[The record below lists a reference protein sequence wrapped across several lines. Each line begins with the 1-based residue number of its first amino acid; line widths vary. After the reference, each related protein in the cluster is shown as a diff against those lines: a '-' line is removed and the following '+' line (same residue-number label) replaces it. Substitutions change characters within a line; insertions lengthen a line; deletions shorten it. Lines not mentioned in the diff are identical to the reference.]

1 MDTTDGLAGIEPWL
15 RLGLALAIGLLIG
28 IERGWHTRD
37 QHLGLRIAGIR
48 SFALMGL
55 LGGFLGL
62 LSIEVGDMILAL
74 AFLVFGA
81 LVVAAHV
88 VRARGGGDFGITT
101 EVAEM
106 LTLVLGIV
114 AVRGDMALAAAFAVV
129 TTVLLAGKQALHKWI
144 RQIERLEL
152 VAAIELL
159 VISVV
164 LLPLLPNR
172 GFGPNGALNPF
183 ELWWMVVLVSGLSFL
198 GYIAIR
204 LTGPRRGLILTGLL
218 GGLAASTAVAISF
231 GRRGREAPGLGPVL
245 AAGILAAASIMFLRI
260 LVIVAVIADDM
271 LPMLA
276 PSLVTMAAVGLAG
289 AAILYPWRK
298 DKGPGNMVTLS
309 NPLELGVALK
319 FAAWLVGVILVAGA
333 VKNWLGDPGLFLVAG
348 LSGLTDV
355 DALTVSVSR
364 MTRDGLA
371 APVAVTSIVIAAM
384 VNTVVKGGIV
394 AVLSRNPA
402 LWVRTGIGLSAAV
415 AAGLP
420 VLWWTAG

>member
-1 MDTTDGLAGIEPWL
+1 MDTLDGLAGIEPWL
-15 RLGLALAIGLLIG
+15 RLGLALAIGILIG

-37 QHLGLRIAGIR
+37 QHMGLRIAGIR

-62 LSIEVGDMILAL
+62 VSVEAGDMFLAL

-81 LVVAAHV
+81 LVIAAHV

-129 TTVLLAGKQALHKWI
+129 TTVLLAGKQALHRWI
-144 RQIERLEL
+144 RHIERLEL

-164 LLPLLPNR
+164 LLPLLPDR
-172 GFGPNGALNPF
+172 GFGPGGALNPF
-183 ELWWMVVLVSGLSFL
+183 ELWWMVVLISGLSFA
-198 GYIAIR
+198 GYLAIR

-218 GGLAASTAVAISF
+218 GGLAASTAVAVSF
-231 GRRGREAPGLGPVL
+231 GRRGRRAPDLAPVL
-245 AAGILAAASIMFLRI
+245 AAGIVAAASIMFLRI
-260 LVIVAVIADDM
+260 LLVVAVIAGDM
-271 LPMLA
+271 LPALA
-276 PSLVTMAAVGLAG
+276 PSLATMAAVGLAG
-289 AAILYPWRK
+289 AALLYPWGGAEGQ
-298 DKGPGNMVTLS
+298 DGMATLS

-333 VKNWLGDPGLFLVAG
+333 VRDWLGDPGLFLVAG

-364 MTRDGLA
+364 MARDGLA
-371 APVAVTSIVIAAM
+371 APVAVTSIVIAAT
-384 VNTVVKGGIV
+384 VNTAVKGGIV

-402 LWVRTGIGLSAAV
+402 LWVRTGTALAAAV
-415 AAGLP
+415 AAGLL